1 MDLRQIK
8 DKYQIIGN
16 DPGLNRA
23 IEAAVNVAST
33 DLSVIVTGESG
44 VGKEYIPRIIHDHS
58 PRKHKRYIAVN
69 CGAIPEGTI
78 DSELFGHEKGAFTG
92 AVDSRKGYF
101 EEADGGTIFLDEVAE
116 LPIGTQVRLLRVLQN
131 GEFIRVGSSKVQ
143 KTDVRVIAATNIHL
157 ERAVATGKFRRDLYY
172 RLNTVPIVMPPL
184 RERKEDIRMLFR
196 KFASD
201 FADKYTMQPVRLNDE
216 AMKILESY
224 PWPGNIRQLKSVA
237 ERISTMETER
247 LITAEI
253 LSGYLPKDHSSQMP
267 VQSGGFTDNCSDP
280 YREFLIQ
287 LYAQYQQLRV
297 EVDELIRIVKR
308 STITAH
314 ESSEFRVPS
323 SELRASTIDH
333 THMLTEGSGV
343 RGASSELGVLSSE
356 YRVSGSELQGAGPVI
371 EVEEVENFAESEKE
385 SPLTLDQITCKAI
398 AEALR
403 RNGNNR
409 EKAAAELGISAR
421 TIYRKI
427 KEFNLE

>member
-8 DKYQIIGN
+8 DKYQIIGK
-16 DPGLNRA
+16 DPGLDRA

-92 AVDSRKGYF
+92 AVESRKGYF

-116 LPIGTQVRLLRVLQN
+116 LPVGTQVRLLRVLQN

-157 ERAVATGKFRRDLYY
+157 DRAVAAGKFRRDLYY

-201 FADKYTMQPVRLNDE
+201 FADKYTMQPVRLDDE
-216 AMKILESY
+216 AMRLLENY
-224 PWPGNIRQLKSVA
+224 QWPGNIRQLKSVT
-237 ERISTMETER
+237 ERISIMETDR
-247 LITAEI
+247 LITAEM
-253 LSGYLPKDHSSQMP
+253 LSAYLPQDHSSQMP
-267 VQSGGFTDNCSDP
+267 VLSTGFSDGCSDP

-287 LYAQYQQLRV
+287 LYAQYQQLRID
-297 EVDELIRIVKR
+297 VDELTRIVKGGAPTAQMPP
-308 STITAH
+308 SATIN
-314 ESSEFRVPS
+314 
-323 SELRASTIDH
+323 H
-333 THMLTEGSGV
+333 THMLTEGTEV
-343 RGASSELGVLSSE
+343 RGTGCEVRGTGFEVRDA
-356 YRVSGSELQGAGPVI
+356 GSVI
-371 EVEEVENFAESEKE
+371 EVEDVENVSESHEE
-385 SPLTLDQITCKAI
+385 NPLTLDQITCKAI
-398 AEALR
+398 AEALE

>member
-16 DPGLNRA
+16 DPGLDRA

-216 AMKILESY
+216 ALKLLENY

-253 LSGYLPKDHSSQMP
+253 LSDYIPKDHSSQMP
-267 VQSGGFTDNCSDP
+267 VQSTGFSDNCSDP

-287 LYAQYQQLRV
+287 LYAQYQQLRI
-297 EVDELIRIVKR
+297 EVDELTRIVKGNAPAAQM
-308 STITAH
+308 SPVPTIG
-314 ESSEFRVPS
+314 
-323 SELRASTIDH
+323 H

-343 RGASSELGVLSSE
+343 RSTDSEVQE
-356 YRVSGSELQGAGPVI
+356 AGPVI
-371 EVEEVENFAESEKE
+371 EVEEVENVAEPEE
-385 SPLTLDQITCKAI
+385 EGPLTLDQITCKAI
-398 AEALR
+398 AEALQ

>member
-116 LPIGTQVRLLRVLQN
+116 LPVGTQVRLLRVLQN

-157 ERAVATGKFRRDLYY
+157 ERAVASGKFRRDLYY

-216 AMKILESY
+216 AMKLLESY

-237 ERISTMETER
+237 ERISIMETER
-247 LITAEI
+247 LITADM
-253 LSGYLPKDHSSQMP
+253 LAGYLPKDHSSRMP

-287 LYAQYQQLRV
+287 LYSQYQQLRID
-297 EVDELIRIVKR
+297 VDELIRIVKGNTPAAQVPPVQ
-308 STITAH
+308 TIN
-314 ESSEFRVPS
+314 P
-323 SELRASTIDH
+323 
-333 THMLTEGSGV
+333 THMLTEGSAVRDTGCGV
-343 RGASSELGVLSSE
+343 QGSGA
-356 YRVSGSELQGAGPVI
+356 VI
-371 EVEEVENFAESEKE
+371 EVEEVENVTETQEE
-385 SPLTLDQITCKAI
+385 SPLTLDQITCNAI

>member
-8 DKYQIIGN
+8 DKYQIIGK
-16 DPGLNRA
+16 DPRLDRA

-44 VGKEYIPRIIHDHS
+44 VGKEFIPRIIHDHS

-116 LPIGTQVRLLRVLQN
+116 LPVGTQVRLLRVLQN

-157 ERAVATGKFRRDLYY
+157 DRAVAAGKFRRDLYY
-172 RLNTVPIVMPPL
+172 RLNTVPIVMPAL
-184 RERKEDIRMLFR
+184 RERKADIRMLFR

-201 FADKYTMQPVRLNDE
+201 FADRYTMQPVRLDDE
-216 AMKILESY
+216 AMQLLENY
-224 PWPGNIRQLKSVA
+224 PWPGNIRQLKSVT
-237 ERISTMETER
+237 ERISIMETDR
-247 LITAEI
+247 LITAEK
-253 LSGYLPKDHSSQMP
+253 LSAYLPKDHSSQMP
-267 VQSGGFTDNCSDP
+267 VHTGSFFDSCSDP

-287 LYAQYQQLRV
+287 LYAQYQQLRMD
-297 EVDELIRIVKR
+297 VDELVRIVKG
-308 STITAH
+308 SAPTQQVQQAPTIN
-314 ESSEFRVPS
+314 
-323 SELRASTIDH
+323 H
-333 THMLTEGSGV
+333 THMLTEGSEV
-343 RGASSELGVLSSE
+343 RVP
-356 YRVSGSELQGAGPVI
+356 GPVI
-371 EVEEVENFAESEKE
+371 EVEEVENLNEQEE
-385 SPLTLDQITCKAI
+385 GTPLTLDQITGRAI
-398 AEALR
+398 AEALH
-403 RNGNNR
+403 RNANNR

>member
-8 DKYQIIGN
+8 DKYQIIGK
-16 DPGLNRA
+16 DPGLDRA

-58 PRKHKRYIAVN
+58 PRKHRRYIAVN

-143 KTDVRVIAATNIHL
+143 KTDVRVIAATNIQLDH
-157 ERAVATGKFRRDLYY
+157 AVATGKFRRDLYY
-172 RLNTVPIVMPPL
+172 RLNTVPIVVPPL
-184 RERKEDIRMLFR
+184 RERKGDIRMLFR

-201 FADKYTMQPVRLNDE
+201 FADRYTMQAVRLDEE
-216 AMKILESY
+216 AMELLESY
-224 PWPGNIRQLKSVA
+224 QWPGNVRQLKSVT
-237 ERISTMETER
+237 ERISIMETDR
-247 LITAEI
+247 FITAEV
-253 LSGYLPKDHSSQMP
+253 LSGYLPKDNSSQMP
-267 VQSGGFTDNCSDP
+267 VLSSGYSFDSCSDP
-280 YREFLIQ
+280 YREFLIK
-287 LYAQYQQLRV
+287 LYAQYQQLRI
-297 EVDELIRIVKR
+297 EVDELTRLVKG
-308 STITAH
+308 SAPIAQVHPVT
-314 ESSEFRVPS
+314 
-323 SELRASTIDH
+323 TIDH

-343 RGASSELGVLSSE
+343 RDAGCEL
-356 YRVSGSELQGAGPVI
+356 RVTGSELQGPVI
-371 EVEEVENFAESEKE
+371 EVEEVENVAEPQEE
-385 SPLTLDQITCKAI
+385 MPLTLDQITRKAI
-398 AEALR
+398 AEALQ

>member
-16 DPGLNRA
+16 DPGLDRA

-116 LPIGTQVRLLRVLQN
+116 LPVGTQVRLLRVLQN
-131 GEFIRVGSSKVQ
+131 GEFIRVGSSRVQ

-157 ERAVATGKFRRDLYY
+157 ERAVTTGKFRRDLYY

-184 RERKEDIRMLFR
+184 RERKEDIRLLFR

-216 AMKILESY
+216 AMKLLESY

-237 ERISTMETER
+237 ERISIMETER
-247 LITAEI
+247 LITAEM
-253 LSGYLPKDHSSQMP
+253 LSGYIPKDHSSQMP
-267 VQSGGFTDNCSDP
+267 VQSSGFADNCSDP

-287 LYAQYQQLRV
+287 LYAQYQQLRID
-297 EVDELIRIVKR
+297 VDELTRIVKG
-308 STITAH
+308 STPIAQMPP
-314 ESSEFRVPS
+314 VP
-323 SELRASTIDH
+323 TINH
-333 THMLTEGSGV
+333 THMLTEGSEV

-356 YRVSGSELQGAGPVI
+356 YRGTGCEVRDAGPVI
-371 EVEEVENFAESEKE
+371 EVEEVENVAEHEEE

-398 AEALR
+398 AEALQ

>member
-216 AMKILESY
+216 ALKLLESY

-253 LSGYLPKDHSSQMP
+253 LSDYIPKDHSSQMP
-267 VQSGGFTDNCSDP
+267 VQSTGFSDNCSDP

-287 LYAQYQQLRV
+287 LYAQYQQLRI
-297 EVDELIRIVKR
+297 EVDELSRIVKG
-308 STITAH
+308 STSTAP
-314 ESSEFRVPS
+314 VPPVP
-323 SELRASTIDH
+323 TISH
-333 THMLTEGSGV
+333 THMLTEGSEV
-343 RGASSELGVLSSE
+343 RGTGCEVRGTGFEVRDA
-356 YRVSGSELQGAGPVI
+356 GSVI
-371 EVEEVENFAESEKE
+371 EVEEVENVAEPQEE
-385 SPLTLDQITCKAI
+385 GPLTLDQITCKAI
-398 AEALR
+398 AEALQ